1 MSMLG
6 RSLHRIRHSSWYSRT
21 AHILAGLRFR
31 ARRRVLVERKG
42 LAATSSAPG
51 TAWGIIRLV
60 LRPFFYAL
68 VVALALAFVIP
79 RIPVHPHLEPLARL
93 LFSEQDKRVYTALLT
108 TIAATG
114 GVFLALYFT
123 ALTVVASTSYAG
135 VTDKIRRLVMLE
147 PLGTAYF
154 RVVAHLT
161 AVSLLGLTIL
171 VFGGPASQALLVYAM
186 LLGGVAI
193 FAFFPLGLHRFKFF
207 DPRMLLHRPQQ
218 DFVKWL
224 KAATVSGVQWR
235 TREFQDAYRRRALDT
250 LKTLRLIAKYAR
262 SGPQPR
268 EVITRDV
275 AKSMLSLLVVNALES
290 RRIPSQSLWFQRTQ
304 RFSPWGFVS
313 STETSAALH
322 TGGSPAPR
330 LEADYA
336 FVDSEI
342 TRIVVDVLRAL
353 LESGA
358 MAETADL
365 MFHVNLVAKELGRV
379 LAVSSGLSILN
390 AMQSELI
397 GHIAN
402 SGQGLLDGDRAT
414 LGSLNAVSVGFLG
427 FALSAAQA
435 IEEKPIEW
443 ISETVRDL
451 RKSRRRL
458 LARGHPRQ
466 VVQRLEE
473 SQERLTFEKETE
485 GRLLSADWYL
495 EEIVAAAY
503 ANFTWRLARDLVDAF
518 SGCFVGPAKQ
528 LAQCQR
534 VFFTAELLQDGI
546 EALTKMRFRIE
557 ALQHRYHEL
566 AERVRTKD
574 YLDPAEWGPVE
585 AKLESNRMELL
596 GQLADLLPGLCLG
609 QNREDLPD
617 YVGYARAMLNRELVR
632 MMVNKK
638 NEGFEQLFPGALLAG
653 LSVVDRHL
661 AMFRDG
667 SDVAH
672 MNVAL
677 DTALDILG
685 LSGVAFLFSE
695 LHGTD
700 FWQTVKGK
708 WEVYLNTHRDA
719 TNTIRLLYAAVEMR
733 LTLPIYSPSAM
744 ERQKWHR
751 AFVQEMA
758 RAGVRVDRYEDPYDT
773 RQASGTE
780 HSSDIIRSLH
790 PHMGTMFADPCD
802 YFVAFYLSKRP
813 EASGLTIPQR
823 SKTCLDD
830 LERETQRRARRRGRS
845 SGGVGDE

>member
-6 RSLHRIRHSSWYSRT
+6 RYLHRVRHSPWYRRT
-21 AHILAGLRFR
+21 AHLLAGLRFR
-31 ARRRVLVERKG
+31 IRRRVFVEREG

-68 VVALALAFVIP
+68 VVTLALAFVIP

-93 LFSEQDKRVYTALLT
+93 LFSEQDKGVYTALLT

-123 ALTVVASTSYAG
+123 ALAVVTSTSYAG
-135 VTDKIRRLVMLE
+135 VTDEIRRLVMLE
-147 PLGTAYF
+147 RLGTGYF
-154 RVVAHLT
+154 RMVAHLT
-161 AVSLLGLTIL
+161 AVSMLGLTIL
-171 VFGGPASQALLVYAM
+171 VFGGRASQPLLAYTVVLA
-186 LLGGVAI
+186 GVAI
-193 FAFFPLGLHRFKFF
+193 FAFFPLGLHRFQFF

-235 TREFQDAYRRRALDT
+235 TPEFQQTYRRNALRS
-250 LKTLRLIAKYAR
+250 LKTLRLIAQYAK

-268 EVITRDV
+268 EVITCDV
-275 AKSMLSLLVVNALES
+275 AKSMLNLLVPNAIES
-290 RRIPSQSLWFQRTQ
+290 RRIPTQSLWFQRTQ
-304 RFSPWGFVS
+304 RFPLWGFVS
-313 STETSAALH
+313 STETTAALY
-322 TGGSPAPR
+322 TGGTPPPR
-330 LEADYA
+330 LEPDHA
-336 FVDSEI
+336 FVESEI
-342 TRIVVDVLRAL
+342 TRIVVDVLAGL
-353 LESGA
+353 LKSGA
-358 MAETADL
+358 MPETADL
-365 MFHVNLVAKELGRV
+365 MLHMTFVTRKLGGALVVGPGISLVK
-379 LAVSSGLSILN
+379 

-397 GHIAN
+397 GHIGNA
-402 SGQGLLDGDRAT
+402 GRKLLDGDTAT

-473 SQERLTFEKETE
+473 CQERLTFERETE

-495 EEIVAAAY
+495 EETVAAAY

-518 SGCFVGPAKQ
+518 SGFFVGPAKQ

-557 ALQHRYHEL
+557 PLQHRYHEL

-574 YLDPAEWGPVE
+574 YLDPAEWE
-585 AKLESNRMELL
+585 ALEGKLESNRMELL
-596 GQLADLLPGLCLG
+596 GQLADLLPGLCLA

-632 MMVNKK
+632 MMVDKK
-638 NEGFEQLFPGALLAG
+638 NEGFAQLFSGAFFAG

-667 SDVAH
+667 SDVSH

-700 FWQTVKGK
+700 FWQTAKSK
-708 WEVYLNTHRDA
+708 WDEYLNTHRDT
-719 TNTIRLLYAAVEMR
+719 TNTIRLLYAAVEIR
-733 LTLPIYSPSAM
+733 LRLPIYSPSAM

-751 AFVQEMA
+751 GFVQEMA
-758 RAGVRVDRYEDPYDT
+758 RTGVKVDRYEDPYDT
-773 RQASGTE
+773 REVSGTE

-823 SKTCLDD
+823 SKTCLDG
-830 LERETQRRARRRGRS
+830 LEREIQRRARRRGRS